1 MSTVE
6 MEVFSNTQLIIM
18 TILMLL
24 GGEVLT
30 SILGLYLSSFK
41 ISKPETKESR
51 VSSVCRNPPKHTSFP
66 GLEIEKPTN
75 VDVECNI
82 NSLDNYDHSLK
93 PNSIKFLAWVA
104 LGYFSVVHIA
114 GSSLV
119 AMYTSLVPSARQIL
133 SSKGIKIQTFSV
145 FITVST
151 FSNCGFVPTNENMV
165 AFKKNSGLLLILIPQ
180 ILLGNT
186 LYPSCLR
193 FLIWVLEKITRKV
206 EFRYILMNSR
216 ELGYGH
222 LLSFSHSCLLAVTV
236 LGFILVEFII
246 FCSMEWSSGAMDG
259 LNSNQKLIGA
269 LFEVVNSRHTGESI
283 VDLSII
289 SPAILVLF
297 VVMMLKDVYVMNVG
311 DSRAIVAQNEPQD
324 VGSSY
329 QESEMAGG
337 RVAHVTL
344 NERGVVRK
352 ICIGLAL
359 GLAAR
364 GWPRRDVNE
373 RVVKRVAETPV
384 IEPVPRVLSK
394 NQDPSLIILCL
405 ATRYLPP
412 YTSFMPVK
420 QQVISENGQKCKNR
434 RKSLVQCLL
443 LSPLSILAIVVILIC
458 VSEREKLKKD
468 PLNFNVLNITME
480 VVSAYGNVGFSTGYS
495 CKRQLEP
502 DSSCKDAWFGFV
514 GRWSNMGKLILILVM
529 FFGRLKKFSINGG
542 KAWKLY

>member
-1 MSTVE
+1 MKIVARFCKKLEHLRNFCCNKVSCFHKYSICTTRSFLRVLVFQIHPFWVQLAYFVTLSLAGHMALRVSNPRPGSLRPASLDIFFTSVSSATVSSMTTVE

-51 VSSVCRNPPKHTSFP
+51 VSSVCQNPPKHTSFP
-66 GLEIEKPTN
+66 GLEIEKPIN

-82 NSLDNYDHSLK
+82 NSLDDDHSLK

-104 LGYFSVVHIA
+104 LGYFSVVHIT

-180 ILLGNT
+180 VLLGNT

-193 FLIWVLEKITRKV
+193 FLIWVLEKITRKG

-216 ELGYGH
+216 EMSYGH

-246 FCSMEWSSGAMDG
+246 FCSMEWSSGALDG

-269 LFEVVNSRHTGESI
+269 LFQVVNSRHTGESV

-297 VVMMLKDVYVMNVG
+297 VVMM
-311 DSRAIVAQNEPQD
+311 
-324 VGSSY
+324 
-329 QESEMAGG
+329 
-337 RVAHVTL
+337 
-344 NERGVVRK
+344 
-352 ICIGLAL
+352 
-359 GLAAR
+359 
-364 GWPRRDVNE
+364 
-373 RVVKRVAETPV
+373 
-384 IEPVPRVLSK
+384 
-394 NQDPSLIILCL
+394 
-405 ATRYLPP
+405 YLPP

-420 QQVISENGQKCKNR
+420 QQVISENGQKCRNR
-434 RKSLVQCLL
+434 RKSLAQCLL
-443 LSPLSILAIVVILIC
+443 FSPLSILAIFVILIC

-514 GRWSNMGKLILILVM
+514 GEWSNMGKLILILVM

-542 KAWKLY
+542 KAWKLS

>member
-18 TILMLL
+18 TVLMLL

-51 VSSVCRNPPKHTSFP
+51 VSSVCQNPPKHTSFP
-66 GLEIEKPTN
+66 GLEIEKPIN

-82 NSLDNYDHSLK
+82 NSLDDDHSLK

-104 LGYFSVVHIA
+104 LGYFSVVHITA
-114 GSSLV
+114 
-119 AMYTSLVPSARQIL
+119 
-133 SSKGIKIQTFSV
+133 
-145 FITVST
+145 ST

-186 LYPSCLR
+186 
-193 FLIWVLEKITRKV
+193 E
-206 EFRYILMNSR
+206 M
-216 ELGYGH
+216 GYGH

-246 FCSMEWSSGAMDG
+246 FCSMEWSSGALDG

-269 LFEVVNSRHTGESI
+269 LFQVVNSRHTGESV

-297 VVMMLKDVYVMNVG
+297 VVMM
-311 DSRAIVAQNEPQD
+311 
-324 VGSSY
+324 
-329 QESEMAGG
+329 
-337 RVAHVTL
+337 
-344 NERGVVRK
+344 
-352 ICIGLAL
+352 
-359 GLAAR
+359 
-364 GWPRRDVNE
+364 
-373 RVVKRVAETPV
+373 
-384 IEPVPRVLSK
+384 
-394 NQDPSLIILCL
+394 
-405 ATRYLPP
+405 YLPP

-420 QQVISENGQKCKNR
+420 QQVISETGQKCKNR
-434 RKSLVQCLL
+434 RKSLAQCLL
-443 LSPLSILAIVVILIC
+443 FSPLSILAIFVILIC

-542 KAWKLY
+542 KAWKLS

>member
-1 MSTVE
+1 MALRVSNPRPGSLRPASLDIFFTSVSSATVSSMSTVE
-6 MEVFSNTQLIIM
+6 MEVFSNTQLIII

-30 SILGLYLSSFK
+30 SIVGFHLSSFK
-41 ISKPETKESR
+41 FSKPETSKESR
-51 VSSVCRNPPKHTSFP
+51 VSSVCQNPPKHSSFP
-66 GLEIEKPTN
+66 GLEIEKPATI

-82 NSLDNYDHSLK
+82 NSLDNYDHSLIK
-93 PNSIKFLAWVA
+93 SNSIKCLARVA
-104 LGYFSVVHIA
+104 LGYFSVVHIT

-119 AMYTSLVPSARQIL
+119 AMYTSLVPSARQVL
-133 SSKGIKIQTFSV
+133 SRKGIKIQTFSV
-145 FITVST
+145 LTTVST
-151 FSNCGFVPTNENMV
+151 FSNCGFVPTNENMA
-165 AFKKNSGLLLILIPQ
+165 AFRKNSGLLLILIPQ

-216 ELGYGH
+216 EMGYGH
-222 LLSFSHSCLLAVTV
+222 LLSFSHSCFLAVTV

-246 FCSMEWSSGAMDG
+246 FCSMEWSSGALDG
-259 LNSNQKLIGA
+259 LNPNQKLIGA
-269 LFEVVNSRHTGESI
+269 LFQVVNSRHTGESV

-297 VVMMLKDVYVMNVG
+297 VVMM
-311 DSRAIVAQNEPQD
+311 
-324 VGSSY
+324 
-329 QESEMAGG
+329 
-337 RVAHVTL
+337 
-344 NERGVVRK
+344 
-352 ICIGLAL
+352 
-359 GLAAR
+359 
-364 GWPRRDVNE
+364 
-373 RVVKRVAETPV
+373 
-384 IEPVPRVLSK
+384 
-394 NQDPSLIILCL
+394 
-405 ATRYLPP
+405 YLPP
-412 YTSFMPVK
+412 YTSFMPLK
-420 QQVISENGQKCKNR
+420 QQVISETGQKCKNR

-443 LSPLSILAIVVILIC
+443 FSPLSILVIFVILIC

-468 PLNFNVLNITME
+468 PLNFNVLNITIE
-480 VVSAYGNVGFSTGYS
+480 VISAYGNVGFSTGYS

-542 KAWKLY
+542 KAWKLS

>member
-1 MSTVE
+1 MALRVSNPRPGSLRPASLDIFFTSVSSATVSSMTTVE

-51 VSSVCRNPPKHTSFP
+51 VSSVCQNPPKHTSFP
-66 GLEIEKPTN
+66 GLEIEKPIN

-82 NSLDNYDHSLK
+82 NSLDDDHSLK

-104 LGYFSVVHIA
+104 LGYFSVVHIT

-180 ILLGNT
+180 VLLGNT

-193 FLIWVLEKITRKV
+193 FLIWVLEKITRKG

-216 ELGYGH
+216 EMSYGH

-246 FCSMEWSSGAMDG
+246 FCSMEWSSGALDG

-269 LFEVVNSRHTGESI
+269 LFQVVNSRHTGESV

-297 VVMMLKDVYVMNVG
+297 VVMM
-311 DSRAIVAQNEPQD
+311 
-324 VGSSY
+324 
-329 QESEMAGG
+329 
-337 RVAHVTL
+337 
-344 NERGVVRK
+344 
-352 ICIGLAL
+352 
-359 GLAAR
+359 
-364 GWPRRDVNE
+364 
-373 RVVKRVAETPV
+373 
-384 IEPVPRVLSK
+384 
-394 NQDPSLIILCL
+394 
-405 ATRYLPP
+405 YLPP

-420 QQVISENGQKCKNR
+420 QQPSF
-434 RKSLVQCLL
+434 
-443 LSPLSILAIVVILIC
+443 VILIC

-514 GRWSNMGKLILILVM
+514 GEWSNMGKLILILVM

-542 KAWKLY
+542 KAWKLS

>member
-1 MSTVE
+1 MALRVSNPRPGSLRPASLDIFFTSVSSATVSSMTTVE

-51 VSSVCRNPPKHTSFP
+51 VSSVCQNPPKHTSFP
-66 GLEIEKPTN
+66 GLEIEKPIN

-82 NSLDNYDHSLK
+82 NSLDDDHSLK

-104 LGYFSVVHIA
+104 LGYFSVVHIT
-114 GSSLV
+114 GSSLSLPSPTV
-119 AMYTSLVPSARQIL
+119 A
-133 SSKGIKIQTFSV
+133 
-145 FITVST
+145 
-151 FSNCGFVPTNENMV
+151 FVPTNENMV

-180 ILLGNT
+180 VLLGNT

-193 FLIWVLEKITRKV
+193 FLIWVLEKITRKG

-216 ELGYGH
+216 EMSYGH

-246 FCSMEWSSGAMDG
+246 FCSMEWSSGALDG

-269 LFEVVNSRHTGESI
+269 LFQVVNSRHTGESV

-297 VVMMLKDVYVMNVG
+297 VVMM
-311 DSRAIVAQNEPQD
+311 
-324 VGSSY
+324 
-329 QESEMAGG
+329 
-337 RVAHVTL
+337 
-344 NERGVVRK
+344 
-352 ICIGLAL
+352 
-359 GLAAR
+359 
-364 GWPRRDVNE
+364 
-373 RVVKRVAETPV
+373 
-384 IEPVPRVLSK
+384 
-394 NQDPSLIILCL
+394 
-405 ATRYLPP
+405 YLPP

-420 QQVISENGQKCKNR
+420 QQVISENGQKCRNR
-434 RKSLVQCLL
+434 RKSLAQCLL
-443 LSPLSILAIVVILIC
+443 FSPLSILAIFVILIC

-514 GRWSNMGKLILILVM
+514 GEWSNMGKLILILVM

-542 KAWKLY
+542 KAWKLS